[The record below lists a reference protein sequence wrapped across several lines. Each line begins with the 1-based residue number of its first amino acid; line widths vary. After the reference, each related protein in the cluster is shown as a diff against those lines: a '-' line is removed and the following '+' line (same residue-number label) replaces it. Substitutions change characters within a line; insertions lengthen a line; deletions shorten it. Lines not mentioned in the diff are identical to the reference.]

1 MPTTTATAP
10 TTFDPLQRETR
21 QMLAAWIATTAL
33 AIAAT
38 WLWLAFARPEN
49 AWTLAPQLLGFLTV
63 PGKYVV
69 FAGLT
74 PGAPLGPWG
83 LCVVG
88 LFADVW
94 LAFGLAALLAP
105 LGKLRRIGP
114 WLRRAHE
121 RAAEA
126 LASYPRLRRTAFW
139 GVTLFVFLPLP
150 GTGAIGGTFA
160 GQLLGLTRIKTVL
173 AIALGSALTLAAF
186 AGLAQFV
193 GAKAQQILENPWV
206 AIGSAFVLV
215 AFVWVAYRR
224 AKVALSQR

>member
-1 MPTTTATAP
+1 VATPNASA
-10 TTFDPLQRETR
+10 TSTLEELQRETR
-21 QMLAAWIATTAL
+21 VVLAAWVATTAF

-38 WLWLAFARPEN
+38 WLWIVLARPEN
-49 AWTLAPQLLGFLTV
+49 AWTLSVQAVGFLTV

-83 LCVVG
+83 LSVVG
-88 LFADVW
+88 LIADTW
-94 LAFGLAALLAP
+94 LALALATLLGP
-105 LGKLRRIGP
+105 LGKLRRVGP

-126 LASYPRLRRTAFW
+126 LESYPRLRRMAFW

-160 GQLLGLTRIKTVL
+160 GQLLGLSRIKTVL
-173 AIALGSALTLAAF
+173 AIALGSTLTLAAF

-193 GAKAQQILENPWV
+193 GARAEQILANPWV
-206 AIGSAFVLV
+206 SITSALVLV

-224 AKVALSQR
+224 AKVVLSQR